1 MLIERLQ
8 IKTKVSK
15 FFCCSDLVWWF
26 VYLFLVGMRKASHN
40 GREFWELHAGFAL
53 TFQNL
58 FLRWGCIYVLYDMS
72 RVIISCH
79 LLFQFSRFDWD
90 ARCMVSSGPNTCLL
104 KVAEKFST
112 KGKSKRYSYTA
123 MSHFLLWSRI
133 LYVILVY
140 FMFALDVTV
149 VPYRVSLCFGL

>member
-8 IKTKVSK
+8 IKKKVSE
-15 FFCCSDLVWWF
+15 FFCCSDLFWWF
-26 VYLFLVGMRKASHN
+26 VYLFLVGTRKAPHN
-40 GREFWELHAGFAL
+40 GREFWKLHAGFAL
-53 TFQNL
+53 TFENL

-104 KVAEKFST
+104 KVAEKFSI
-112 KGKSKRYSYTA
+112 KGKVRGTA
-123 MSHFLLWSRI
+123 VLLCPI
-133 LYVILVY
+133 
-140 FMFALDVTV
+140 FCCEALFC
-149 VPYRVSLCFGL
+149 RLF

>member
-8 IKTKVSK
+8 ITRKVSK
-15 FFCCSDLVWWF
+15 FFYCSDLVWWF

-40 GREFWELHAGFAL
+40 GLEFWKLRAGFAL

-79 LLFQFSRFDWD
+79 LLFHFSRFDWD
-90 ARCMVSSGPNTCLL
+90 ARCMVSSGPYTCLL

-112 KGKSKRYSYTA
+112 KGKSKLYCSHVPFSVVKPYFVGYFSLFHVCTWRYTRT
-123 MSHFLLWSRI
+123 L
-133 LYVILVY
+133 
-140 FMFALDVTV
+140 
-149 VPYRVSLCFGL
+149 